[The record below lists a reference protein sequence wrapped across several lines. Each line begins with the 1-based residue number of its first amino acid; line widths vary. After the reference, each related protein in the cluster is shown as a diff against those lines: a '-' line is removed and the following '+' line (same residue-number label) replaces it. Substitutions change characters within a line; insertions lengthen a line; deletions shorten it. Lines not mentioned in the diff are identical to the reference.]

1 MNPTGK
7 KKKTNQ
13 SVLAE
18 IFGGI
23 VGLFS
28 HDATSFGKASG
39 KITFALLFLIAGIAF
54 LIRPVV
60 ELDGTEIKKEITP
73 YVLGSVSILISI
85 ILVISWLRKRNSK
98 V

>member
-7 KKKTNQ
+7 KKKANQ
-13 SVLAE
+13 SVFTE

-23 VGLFS
+23 VGIFLG
-28 HDATSFGKASG
+28 DASSRIG
-39 KITFALLFLIAGIAF
+39 FATLLLTGGILFLT
-54 LIRPVV
+54 LPVV

-85 ILVISWLRKRNSK
+85 ILIISWLRKRNRK
-98 V
+98 D